1 MKKLVYVFAAVAL
14 LSACTADLE
23 DKQVSV
29 AEGDPIAAKILNGA
43 SGCVGGSIVVR
54 FAPSAESRLAMCAT
68 RSGATRTGVSGVDA
82 VLDEVSGYSVEPLFV
97 VTEKNREKVYA
108 GGYHLWYELRFDES
122 SDMESVAA
130 KLAKVGEVERVQ
142 YVHRI
147 KRVGAPK
154 AVAVELAEDNAPAT
168 RAVNNPFNDTYRIYQ
183 WGIEN
188 LGSGGLITPTV
199 SGLTKA
205 VAGADVN
212 AVPAWKLCAGDP
224 SIVVAVLD
232 EGVQNSHE
240 DLKNNMWVNEAE
252 LNGTSGVD
260 DDGNGYKDDIYGF
273 NFVSMTGT
281 HSWTKN
287 GDTGHGTHVAGIV
300 AAENNN
306 GIGVCGVAGG
316 SGNGDGVKIMSI
328 QIFSGNDGVTTSG
341 LVRAFQ
347 YAADN
352 GALISQNSWG
362 YTSAEA
368 PGYPSYYLGPSND
381 KAYKQQLPSE
391 ASAIDYFVKNA
402 GTNDGPID
410 GGLVIFAAG
419 NDNATL
425 PGYPGAYEP
434 CIAVA
439 AMSPSA
445 RPTYFTDHGIGTDIM
460 APGGENIY
468 KNGEILSTIPAKFSV
483 SGKPNYG
490 LMQGTSQACPHVSG
504 VAALGLSYAKKL
516 GKRYTAKEFRSLLLS
531 ATNDVT
537 PYLVGGMT
545 LQFTDGS
552 SLDINYPDYKGMLGA
567 GYVDAYKLLLQVE
580 GTPCQVVKVG
590 EQVDVDL
597 ATYFGTGIGDAQFY
611 NVKVSDEDV
620 AAVGLTVGEY
630 ADGKISVK
638 TTKVGVATINVT
650 MLVGGGSLDNNKK
663 PYPTEVVRKF
673 VIISKE
679 NTQTNGGW
687 L

>member
-1 MKKLVYVFAAVAL
+1 MKKILYVAVVAAM

-23 DKQVSV
+23 DKQVAVENTPAS
-29 AEGDPIAAKILNGA
+29 EKILNGA
-43 SGCVGGSIVVR
+43 GGCVGGSIIVR
-54 FAPSAESRLAMCAT
+54 FTPSAESRLAECAT

-82 VLDEVSGYSVEPLFV
+82 ILDDVRGYLVEPLFV

-122 SDMESVAA
+122 SDMESVATR
-130 KLAKVGEVERVQ
+130 LANVGEVERVQ
-142 YVHRI
+142 YVHRV
-147 KRVGAPK
+147 KRVGTPK
-154 AVAVELAEDNAPAT
+154 AVAVDNSEEAPAT
-168 RAVNNPFNDTYRIYQ
+168 RAAKQNPFNDTYAVYQ

-188 LGSGGLITPTV
+188 LGNGGLVTPSI
-199 SGLTKA
+199 SGVAKA

-212 AVPAWKLCAGDP
+212 VVPAWELCTGDP
-224 SIVVAVLD
+224 SIVVAVVD
-232 EGVQNSHE
+232 EGVQYNHE
-240 DLKNNMWVNEAE
+240 DLQNNMWVNEAE
-252 LNGTSGVD
+252 LNGQAGVD

-273 NFVSMTGT
+273 NFVTSTGT
-281 HSWTKN
+281 ISWTN
-287 GDTGHGTHVAGIV
+287 TGDSGHGTHVAGIV
-300 AAENNN
+300 AAESNN
-306 GIGVCGVAGG
+306 GVGVCGIAGG
-316 SGNGDGVKIMSI
+316 SGKGDGVKLMSI
-328 QIFSGNDGVTTSG
+328 QIFKGNDNATTSG
-341 LVRAFQ
+341 LVRALQ

-362 YTSAEA
+362 YTSSEA
-368 PGYPSYYLGPSND
+368 SGYPSYYLGPGND
-381 KAYKQQLPSE
+381 KEYKQQLVSE
-391 ASAIDYFVKNA
+391 AAAMDYFVKNA
-402 GTNDGPID
+402 GSKNDPIE
-410 GGLVIFAAG
+410 GGLLIFAAG
-419 NDNATL
+419 NDNAPR

-445 RPTYFTDHGIGTDIM
+445 RPAYYTDHGPGTDIL
-460 APGGENIY
+460 APGGENLY
-468 KNGEILSTIPAKFSV
+468 KNGEILSTIPSKFSV

-504 VAALGLSYAKKL
+504 VAALGLSYAKQL
-516 GKRYTAKEFRSLLLS
+516 GKHYTAKEFRSMLLS

-545 LQFTDGS
+545 LQFQDGS
-552 SLDINYPDYKGMLGA
+552 SLTLDYPSYKGKLGA

-597 ATYFGTGIGDAQFY
+597 STYFGEGIADAQFY

-630 ADGKISVK
+630 AEGKISVK
-638 TTKVGVATINVT
+638 TTKVGSATINVT

-663 PYPTEVVRKF
+663 PYPTEVIRKF

-679 NTQTNGGW
+679 AVQSNGGW